1 MFLLGNLLRGSGQ
14 AGSNFGSWALGTD
27 SGNPYT
33 SNQAYAGSLDGLMSG
48 GIFGAISG
56 GLKGAAQAEE
66 QQYQRGLDSWNKEL
80 SMKQFNESVR
90 QYDQNREDNMMMWK
104 NNITNSLSQYEKF
117 GINPMAAAGVSAG
130 SAVSGSVSGSNVT
143 SGSSSGQPSQFN
155 PALMQQAFQNKF
167 VANENSL
174 QREFQKGVVT
184 DQLKNARD
192 IADSNSQSQKELK
205 ELELSSQAGIR
216 QQQEE
221 LLAAQVKAQK
231 DKNEYDKW
239 VQDYWKDTVGVPPDS
254 YDKIKGVKQA
264 FGEVKGV
271 VDKVPKGKKK
281 LNDSGKNWLAEL
293 TLPYSMVKS
302 RLNSCGYTYEQ
313 YKSSAKIR
321 RIVHGFERED

>member
-1 MFLLGNLLRGSGQ
+1 MFLLGSLLRGSGQ

-27 SGNPYT
+27 TGNPYT

-56 GLKGAAQAEE
+56 GMKGAAEAEE
-66 QQYQRGLDSWNKEL
+66 QQYQRGIDKWSQEL
-80 SMKQFNESVR
+80 ATKQFNESVR

-104 NNITNSLSQYEKF
+104 NNITNSLSQYEKY
-117 GINPMAAAGVSAG
+117 GINPLAAAGVSAG
-130 SAVSGSVSGSNVT
+130 TAVSGSVSGSGVS
-143 SGSSSGQPSQFN
+143 SGSSAGQQSQFN
-155 PALMQQAFQNKF
+155 PALMQQALQNRF
-167 VANENSL
+167 VSNENSL
-174 QREFQKGVVT
+174 QREFQKGVVA
-184 DQLKNARD
+184 DQLQNAKE
-192 IADSNSQSQKELK
+192 IATSNSESQKELK
-205 ELELSSQAGIR
+205 ELELSSQEGIR

-264 FGEVKGV
+264 IGEVKGV
-271 VDKVPKGKKK
+271 VDKVPEGKKE
-281 LNDSGKNWLAEL
+281 LNKRGKNWLAEL

-302 RLNSCGYTYEQ
+302 RLNSYGYTYEQ

-321 RIVHGFERED
+321 RIVHGFESED